1 MTVRMIWGREPA
13 VWLALFAALV
23 QGISGF
29 FFHLTDDQQG
39 VLNAAAVAFFGLVT
53 AFAVKGDY
61 LLPGILGMIKA
72 VFALGLAFGAHFAPD
87 KQSLVMILVTAAFT
101 TIVRKNVVAPI
112 DPSGRPVTQG
122 QALLLTKAPAISPTG
137 PVVAP

>member
-1 MTVRMIWGREPA
+1 MTVRTIWGREPA

-23 QGISGF
+23 QGVSGF
-29 FFHLTDDQQG
+29 FFHLADEQQG

-53 AFAVKGDY
+53 AVAVKGDY

-72 VFALGLAFGAHFAPD
+72 LFALGLAFGAHFAPD
-87 KQSLVMILVTAAFT
+87 KQSLVMILVTAVFT

-112 DPSGRPVTQG
+112 SASGATVSQS
-122 QALLLTKAPAISPTG
+122 QAMMLTRAPAVAPTG
-137 PVVAP
+137 PIVAP